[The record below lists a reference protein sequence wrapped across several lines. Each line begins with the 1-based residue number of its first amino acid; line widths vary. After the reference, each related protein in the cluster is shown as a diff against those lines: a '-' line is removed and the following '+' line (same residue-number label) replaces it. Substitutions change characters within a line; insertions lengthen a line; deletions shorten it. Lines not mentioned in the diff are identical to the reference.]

1 MLKTYG
7 SVGLRGIDRALHTT
21 QARKLHK
28 LSHKLR
34 GMEMSHT
41 MTMTMGENHY
51 FLSKFEQ
58 IVLQNFYFWTDNK
71 ALIECQFKSVQQS

>member
-7 SVGLRGIDRALHTT
+7 STGLWGIDKALHTT

-34 GMEMSHT
+34 GTAMSHT
-41 MTMTMGENHY
+41 MTMTKGENHY
-51 FLSKFEQ
+51 FFSKFEQ
-58 IVLQNFYFWTDNK
+58 IVLQNFYF
-71 ALIECQFKSVQQS
+71 